1 MNGKNPQRRPAAR
14 RHGLLLVAAMLTVAC
29 GGRNEWLNVPLPER
43 GAVEPPAP
51 LAVDAPRVRIRTSV
65 GDVVVALYP
74 EYAPL
79 AVENFLRYVD
89 DGFYDGTIVH
99 RVEPESPGPPVIQ
112 GGGFT
117 PGLEPKPTRGPIR
130 GEADNG
136 LYNVRGAVAMA
147 RSSDPDSATSQFFI
161 DYLEA
166 RGLDHGPGGYGYTV
180 FGVVVEGMEV
190 VDRITMVPVKPAPG
204 TKLTRVPMIDIVI
217 ESVSR
222 EP

>member
-1 MNGKNPQRRPAAR
+1 MRGTSAVG
-14 RHGLLLVAAMLTVAC
+14 GLLVTIVAVLTAAC

-43 GAVEPPAP
+43 GSVEPPAP
-51 LAVDAPRVRIRTSV
+51 LASDAPRVRITTSV

-74 EYAPL
+74 GYAPVS
-79 AVENFLRYVD
+79 VENFLRYVD

-117 PGLEPKPTRGPIR
+117 PGLEPKPTREPIR

-136 LYNVRGAVAMA
+136 LSNVRGAIVMA
-147 RSSDPDSATSQFFI
+147 RTSDPDSATSQFFI
-161 DYLEA
+161 NYLDA
-166 RGLDHGPGGYGYTV
+166 PRLDHSSDNYGYTV

-190 VDRITMVPVKPAPG
+190 VDRITMVPVQPVQG
-204 TKLTRVPMIDIVI
+204 TRLTRVPMIDILLETVR
-217 ESVSR
+217 R
-222 EP
+222 ER